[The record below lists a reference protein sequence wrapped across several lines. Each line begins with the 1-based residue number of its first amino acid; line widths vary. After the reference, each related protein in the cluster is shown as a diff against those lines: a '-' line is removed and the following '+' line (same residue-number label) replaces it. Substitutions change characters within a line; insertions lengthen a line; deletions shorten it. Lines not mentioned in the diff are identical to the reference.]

1 MSKLHYCV
9 VKYSCT
15 NTRIKCWKVKSV
27 CSEFFSL
34 CWSQDLN
41 GSVSPALHLG
51 GRCSWRE
58 RLRLGFAAG
67 CWAWPTFSSWQK
79 DGPQMP
85 VSAHGAPRSGIL
97 NGPLASYL
105 WLVPS
110 SFWFFF
116 LCVCFFKNC
125 LHSLYFSLRALG
137 WTLNE
142 RSEFWPFWHQCVGSF
157 LLWVLESLLI
167 LWSKKA
173 HLASWLHKQ
182 FLSLGGPRTVWGASA
197 STLAFLTL
205 GAFGGYLLSVR

>member
-1 MSKLHYCV
+1 MGLFPQLFTWV
-9 VKYSCT
+9 
-15 NTRIKCWKVKSV
+15 
-27 CSEFFSL
+27 
-34 CWSQDLN
+34 
-41 GSVSPALHLG
+41 G
-51 GRCSWRE
+51 GAHGGKDWGWG
-58 RLRLGFAAG
+58 LRLVAGHGPPSALGRRMDHRCQFLLMGRPGRGF
-67 CWAWPTFSSWQK
+67 WMDLLPLI
-79 DGPQMP
+79 
-85 VSAHGAPRSGIL
+85 SGWFP
-97 NGPLASYL
+97 PLSG
-105 WLVPS
+105 
-110 SFWFFF
+110 FF
-116 LCVCFFKNC
+116 LCVCVFKNC